1 MTGKDTIA
9 CLASHSALN
18 ILKGAKDEGFKTL
31 AICKKGTTNFYK
43 SFGVADKIIEVETFT
58 GIFDIQSDLE
68 DTIVVPHGSFV
79 AYLGVDRY
87 LNEFHVPTFGNKEI
101 LKWESD
107 RNLKSKLL
115 IESGI
120 KVPKEFERPEEI
132 DRPVIVKF
140 HGAEGGRGYYIARD
154 FDEFH
159 RKSRGKDDLIQELII
174 GATMYPSF
182 FYSVV
187 RERLEF
193 FCVDRRYESDV
204 DSAIKI
210 DQDPTFTVVGNFPI
224 VPRESLAIKM
234 YDLGEG
240 FVSATKKF
248 VHPGISGPFC
258 LELCV
263 DRDMNMYSFEFSGR
277 IVAGTNCYV
286 PYSQYS
292 YIMWGEPM
300 SMGRRI
306 AREIK
311 EARIEGMLDDI
322 TS

>member
-18 ILKGAKDEGFKTL
+18 ILKGAKDEGFETL

-120 KVPKEFERPEEI
+120 KVPKEFERPEDI

-154 FDEFH
+154 FDDFH
-159 RKSRGKDDLIQELII
+159 RKSRGKDDLIQEL
-174 GATMYPSF
+174 
-182 FYSVV
+182 
-187 RERLEF
+187 
-193 FCVDRRYESDV
+193 
-204 DSAIKI
+204 
-210 DQDPTFTVVGNFPI
+210 
-224 VPRESLAIKM
+224 
-234 YDLGEG
+234 
-240 FVSATKKF
+240 
-248 VHPGISGPFC
+248 
-258 LELCV
+258 
-263 DRDMNMYSFEFSGR
+263 
-277 IVAGTNCYV
+277 
-286 PYSQYS
+286 
-292 YIMWGEPM
+292 
-300 SMGRRI
+300 
-306 AREIK
+306 
-311 EARIEGMLDDI
+311 
-322 TS
+322 